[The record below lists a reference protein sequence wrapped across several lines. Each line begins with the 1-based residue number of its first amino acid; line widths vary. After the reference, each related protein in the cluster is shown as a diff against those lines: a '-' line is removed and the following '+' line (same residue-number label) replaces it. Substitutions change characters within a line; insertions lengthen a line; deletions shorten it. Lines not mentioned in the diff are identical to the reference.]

1 MAPDLQN
8 HDRAYRESVE
18 AQQVRELSIDN
29 QRSEKN
35 IYLRRTVDHMSNM
48 LSPIFS
54 NPHP

>member
-48 LSPIFS
+48 LSPIF
-54 NPHP
+54 